1 MSLGGH
7 GTANMTGNI
16 APGELATIST
26 PWKGYAEAEDFKN
39 GYLGL
44 LPLLHY
50 TYSAINP
57 VAVKSLMKALGMPAG
72 DLRKPLTNLEGEALA
87 KGVRIVRELGLDK
100 KYGYNIKP
108 LSAAA

>member
-1 MSLGGH
+1 
-7 GTANMTGNI
+7 MTDNI

-26 PWKGYAEAEDFKN
+26 PWKSYTEAEGFKN
-39 GYLGL
+39 AYLGL

-87 KGVRIVRELGLDK
+87 QGVRIVQKLGLDK
-100 KYGYNIKP
+100 KYGYNIQP

>member
-1 MSLGGH
+1 MRRRKASRR
-7 GTANMTGNI
+7 
-16 APGELATIST
+16 PIS
-26 PWKGYAEAEDFKN
+26 
-39 GYLGL
+39 GL

-57 VAVKSLMKALGMPAG
+57 VAVKSLMKALGMPTG

-87 KGVRIVRELGLDK
+87 KGVRIVQELELDK